1 MRVKLFAEH
10 NTTTNLLSL
19 FLVTLLFCF
28 LGSHLRVPAELS
40 LFWPV
45 NAIVAA
51 IIVRHPWLHR
61 LRYYF
66 ASFAAMVANDTLF
79 SGWAWPA
86 VTLNVA
92 NLLFIIIAVSMLV
105 KSYLRDSDR
114 RQISNALRI
123 FPACL
128 LAAFA
133 CATWGGLAQDMSFD
147 TRFATAWAD
156 WFSEQFSTGL
166 MLLPFLLTRSWRSLT
181 FAALLSP
188 GKWLPL
194 LSVVL
199 SLAIGAMIGGA
210 GSLTFPVPALIWCAI
225 VLPIPVT
232 SLVIL
237 LTGISEIVLVA
248 HGVMDIQGSDNLLP
262 LSHLTSARLGVATLT
277 ISPLIVAVS
286 MDAVRQLNQRLALR
300 ANYDFLTQLLSRSGL
315 YESLKEE
322 PFTTQRNVGVILLDV
337 DYFKAINDN
346 FGHDAGD
353 GVLEE
358 IALRMQ
364 QVVGKQGR
372 ICRFGGEEF
381 AIVLFD
387 ARPERLYQLAE
398 AVRQAIGK
406 EKFWLQGNTVTVT
419 VSLGLAQGKAGEERD
434 WHSLVN
440 QLISAADKNL
450 YLSKRNGRNQT
461 TPAFRT
467 LTLATSDVA

>member
-1 MRVKLFAEH
+1 MHVKLFAEH
-10 NTTTNLLSL
+10 QTKKNALSL
-19 FLVTLLFCF
+19 FLMTLLFCF
-28 LGSHLRVPAELS
+28 LGSHLRIPADLS

-51 IIVRHPWLHR
+51 VIVRHPYLHR
-61 LRYYF
+61 IRYYL
-66 ASFAAMVANDTLF
+66 ASFAAMVVNDTVF
-79 SGWAWPA
+79 SGWAWLA
-86 VTLNVA
+86 VTLNIA
-92 NLLFIIIAVSMLV
+92 NLLFIIISASVLV
-105 KSYLRDSDR
+105 KHYQRDSDS

-133 CATWGGLAQDMSFD
+133 CATWGGMAQGFGFNAS
-147 TRFATAWAD
+147 FATAWCD

-166 MLLPFLLTRSWRSLT
+166 MLLPFLLTRSWRSLSLS
-181 FAALLSP
+181 ALLSP
-188 GKWLPL
+188 GKWVPL

-199 SLAIGAMIGGA
+199 SLVIGAIMGGA

-237 LTGISEIVLVA
+237 LTGITEIVLVS
-248 HGVMDIQGSDNLLP
+248 HGVMNIQGNDNLLP
-262 LSHLTSARLGVATLT
+262 LSHLTSARLGVATIA

-315 YESLKEE
+315 YESLKDE
-322 PFTTQRNVGVILLDV
+322 PFSAQRSVGVILLDI

-358 IALRMQ
+358 IAQRMQ
-364 QVVGKQGR
+364 KVVGDQGR

-387 ARPERLYQLAE
+387 AHPEQLFQLAE
-398 AVRQAIGK
+398 TVRQSIGK
-406 EKFWLQGNTVTVT
+406 EKFWLQGNTVTIT
-419 VSLGLAQGKAGEERD
+419 ISSGLAQGRAGNERD
-434 WHSLVN
+434 WHSVIN

-450 YLSKRNGRNQT
+450 YFSKRNGRNQT
-461 TPAFRT
+461 SPVFRT
-467 LTLATSDVA
+467 LKLTSDVA

>member
-1 MRVKLFAEH
+1 
-10 NTTTNLLSL
+10 
-19 FLVTLLFCF
+19 
-28 LGSHLRVPAELS
+28 
-40 LFWPV
+40 
-45 NAIVAA
+45 
-51 IIVRHPWLHR
+51 
-61 LRYYF
+61 
-66 ASFAAMVANDTLF
+66 MVANDTLF

-92 NLLFIIIAVSMLV
+92 NLLFIIISVSMLV
-105 KSYLRDSDR
+105 KHYLRDSHR

-133 CATWGGLAQDMSFD
+133 CATWGGPAQACSFD
-147 TRFATAWAD
+147 TRFATAWGD
-156 WFSEQFSTGL
+156 WFSEQLSTGL
-166 MLLPFLLTRSWRSLT
+166 MLLPFLLARNWRGLS

-199 SLAIGAMIGGA
+199 SLAVGAMIGGA

-237 LTGISEIVLVA
+237 LTGISEIVLVS
-248 HGVMDIQGSDNLLP
+248 HGVMNIQGNDNLLH
-262 LSHLTSARLGVATLT
+262 LSHLTSARLGVATVA

-322 PFTTQRNVGVILLDV
+322 PFSARRSVGVILLDV

-387 ARPERLYQLAE
+387 ARPEQLYQLAE

-419 VSLGLAQGKAGEERD
+419 VSLGLAQGEASEERD

-467 LTLATSDVA
+467 LALATSDVA

>member
-92 NLLFIIIAVSMLV
+92 NLLFIMIAVSMLV

-123 FPACL
+123 FPACQ

-398 AVRQAIGK
+398 AVRQAVGK

-461 TPAFRT
+461 TPAFST

>member
-10 NTTTNLLSL
+10 KTTKNVFSL
-19 FLVTLLFCF
+19 FLITLLFCF
-28 LGSHLRVPAELS
+28 LGSHLRIPAELS

-51 IIVRHPWLHR
+51 VIVRHPFLHR
-61 LRYYF
+61 FRYYL
-66 ASFAAMVANDTLF
+66 ASFAAMVVNDTVF

-86 VTLNVA
+86 VTLNAA
-92 NLLFIIIAVSMLV
+92 NLLFIVISVSMLV
-105 KSYLRDSDR
+105 KHYLRDSDR

-133 CATWGGLAQDMSFD
+133 CATWGGLAQNMSFD
-147 TRFATAWAD
+147 ARFATAWGD

-166 MLLPFLLTRSWRSLT
+166 MLLPFLLARNWRSLS
-181 FAALLSP
+181 FATLLSP

-194 LSVVL
+194 LSVLL
-199 SLAIGAMIGGA
+199 SLVVGAMIGGA

-237 LTGISEIVLVA
+237 LTGISEIVLVS
-248 HGVMDIQGSDNLLP
+248 HGVMNIQGNDNLLP
-262 LSHLTSARLGVATLT
+262 LSHLTSARLGVATVA

-322 PFTTQRNVGVILLDV
+322 PFSAERNVGVILLDI
-337 DYFKAINDN
+337 DYFKTINDN

-364 QVVGKQGR
+364 KVVGKQGF

-387 ARPERLYQLAE
+387 ARPEQLYRLAE

-419 VSLGLAQGKAGEERD
+419 ASLGLAQGRAGEDRS
-434 WHSLVN
+434 WHSVVN
-440 QLISAADKNL
+440 KLISAADKNL

-461 TPAFRT
+461 SPAWRT
-467 LTLATSDVA
+467 LTLASDVA

>member
-1 MRVKLFAEH
+1 MRITLFAQH
-10 NTTTNLLSL
+10 HTKKNALSL
-19 FLVTLLFCF
+19 FLLTLLFCF
-28 LGSHLRVPAELS
+28 LGSHLRIPAELS

-51 IIVRHPWLHR
+51 VIVRHPYLHR
-61 LRYYF
+61 IRYYL
-66 ASFAAMVANDTLF
+66 ATFAAMVVNDTVF
-79 SGWAWPA
+79 SGWAWMA
-86 VTLNVA
+86 VTLNIA
-92 NLLFIIIAVSMLV
+92 NLLFILISASMLV
-105 KSYLRDSDR
+105 KHYLRDTDR

-128 LAAFA
+128 LAALA
-133 CATWGGLAQDMSFD
+133 CATWGGLAQGIGFD
-147 TRFATAWAD
+147 ARFATAWGD

-166 MLLPFLLTRSWRSLT
+166 MLLPFLLTRNWRSLSFT
-181 FAALLSP
+181 ALLLP

-194 LSVVL
+194 LSVLL
-199 SLAIGAMIGGA
+199 SLVAGAMIGGA

-237 LTGISEIVLVA
+237 LTGITEIVLVS
-248 HGVMDIQGSDNLLP
+248 HGVMNIQGDDNLLS
-262 LSHLTSARLGVATLT
+262 LSHLTSARLGVATIA

-322 PFTTQRNVGVILLDV
+322 AFFSQRSVGVILLDV
-337 DYFKAINDN
+337 DYFKTINDN

-364 QVVGKQGR
+364 KVVGDQGR
-372 ICRFGGEEF
+372 ISRFGGEEF

-387 ARPERLYQLAE
+387 AYPQQLFQLAE
-398 AVRQAIGK
+398 AVRRAIGK

-419 VSLGLAQGKAGEERD
+419 VSLGLAHGTAGEERD
-434 WHSLVN
+434 WHSVIN

-461 TPAFRT
+461 SPALRT
-467 LTLATSDVA
+467 RALASDVA

>member
-19 FLVTLLFCF
+19 FLITLLFCF

-61 LRYYF
+61 IRYYL

-92 NLLFIIIAVSMLV
+92 NLLFIIISVSMLV
-105 KSYLRDSDR
+105 KHYLRDSGQ

-147 TRFATAWAD
+147 TRFATAWGD

-166 MLLPFLLTRSWRSLT
+166 MLLPFLLTRHWRSLS
-181 FAALLSP
+181 FAALISP

-194 LSVVL
+194 LSVGL
-199 SLAIGAMIGGA
+199 SLAVGAMMGGA

-237 LTGISEIVLVA
+237 LTGISEIVLVS
-248 HGVMDIQGSDNLLP
+248 HGVMNIQGNDNLLH
-262 LSHLTSARLGVATLT
+262 LSHLTSARLGVATVA

-322 PFTTQRNVGVILLDV
+322 PFSAQRNVGVILLDV

-467 LTLATSDVA
+467 LALATSDVA

>member
-92 NLLFIIIAVSMLV
+92 NLLFIMIAVSMLV

-461 TPAFRT
+461 TPAFST

>member
-61 LRYYF
+61 LRYFF

-92 NLLFIIIAVSMLV
+92 NLLFIMIAVSMLV

-199 SLAIGAMIGGA
+199 SPAIGAMLGGA

-406 EKFWLQGNTVTVT
+406 EKFRLQGNTVTVT

>member
-322 PFTTQRNVGVILLDV
+322 PFITQRNVGVILLDV

-467 LTLATSDVA
+467 LMLATSDVA

>member
-92 NLLFIIIAVSMLV
+92 NLLFIMIAVSMLV

>member
-1 MRVKLFAEH
+1 MRVKLFSEH
-10 NTTTNLLSL
+10 HTIRNVCAL
-19 FLVTLLFCF
+19 FLLTLLFCF

-51 IIVRHPWLHR
+51 VIVRHPFLHR
-61 LRYYF
+61 IRYYL
-66 ASFAAMVANDTLF
+66 ASFAAMVANDTVF

-92 NLLFIIIAVSMLV
+92 NMLFIVIAVSMLV
-105 KSYLRDSDR
+105 RHYLRDADR

-133 CATWGGLAQDMSFD
+133 CASWGALAQGASFD
-147 TRFATAWAD
+147 VSFATAWGD

-166 MLLPFLLTRSWRSLT
+166 MLLPFLLTRHWRSLS

-199 SLAIGAMIGGA
+199 SLVVGAMMGGA

-237 LTGISEIVLVA
+237 LTGISEIVLVS
-248 HGVMDIQGSDNLLP
+248 HGVMNIQGNDNLLP
-262 LSHLTSARLGVATLT
+262 LSHLTSARLGVATIA

-322 PFTTQRNVGVILLDV
+322 PFSAQRNVGVILLDV

-353 GVLEE
+353 SVLEE

-364 QVVGKQGR
+364 NVVGSQGR

-381 AIVLFD
+381 AVVLFD
-387 ARPERLYQLAE
+387 THSEALYRLAE
-398 AVRQAIGK
+398 AIRQAIGK
-406 EKFWLQGNTVTVT
+406 EKFWLQGNTFTVT
-419 VSLGLAQGKAGEERD
+419 ISSGLAQGTAGEERD
-434 WHSLVN
+434 WHGVIN

-450 YLSKRNGRNQT
+450 YLAKRNGRNQT
-461 TPAFRT
+461 SPAFRT
-467 LTLATSDVA
+467 LALSGDVA